1 MFVLVKRSLFAE
13 GRASSSHTP
22 SFGWGLADIG
32 RAVSFPSLL
41 VVLLRSLISCV
52 VALSIL
58 RVGFKDGMGKLTKTL
73 TFGVSGDAVM
83 YLVGWGKSAAIGQIS
98 WRPGL

>member
-13 GRASSSHTP
+13 GRGSSSHTP

-58 RVGFKDGMGKLTKTL
+58 RVVIKDGMGELTKTL
-73 TFGVSGDAVM
+73 TFEVSGDAVM
-83 YLVGWGKSAAIGQIS
+83 YLVGW
-98 WRPGL
+98 